1 MFAFMDTPPILPE
14 QASEFASEYDLLF
27 WYIIGVCA
35 LGGGVVYAMLTYC
48 CFAFA
53 KKEGVA
59 PKRILGSIKL
69 EFTWTIIPLFFF
81 LSFFIWGARLYNVA
95 INAPVESAEREYTVV
110 GKQWMWKVQH
120 PSGHREINEITMEVG
135 VPIRV
140 TGTSEDVI
148 HDFGIPAFRSKF
160 DVVPGRYTGVWY
172 KPTKVGTYHL
182 FCDQYCGMGHSQ
194 MVGKVNVLSQE
205 DYGAWLE
212 GIYRTRD
219 GKNPVDGSPAWEGRK
234 LFLKLQCINCHNR
247 ESESR
252 APTLEGIYKTKRA
265 LQGGGTVLADDTYL
279 RNSIRNPML
288 QVRDGWKPIMPA
300 FTRAQVTEEELMNVI
315 SYLKSLRPGD
325 LPSRNETSPAP
336 VGAPTTDTS
345 APPAPQVPAP
355 TPGGTR

>member
-1 MFAFMDTPPILPE
+1 MFDSINIPLLPE
-14 QASEFASEYDLLF
+14 QASEFSKEYDLLF
-27 WYIIGVCA
+27 WYITGVCA

-53 KKEGVA
+53 KRDGVA

-81 LSFFIWGARLYNVA
+81 LSFFIWGARLYDVA
-95 INAPVESAEREYTVV
+95 INPPASSADREYTVV

-120 PSGHREINEITMEVG
+120 PSGHREINEMTVEVG
-135 VPIRV
+135 VPMRI

-160 DVVPGRYTGVWY
+160 DVVPGRYTGAWY
-172 KPTKVGTYHL
+172 KPIKVGSYHL
-182 FCDQYCGMGHSQ
+182 FCDQYCGQGHSQ
-194 MVGKVNVLSQE
+194 MVGKVHVLSQE
-205 DYGAWLE
+205 NYALWLE
-212 GIYRTRD
+212 GIYRVRE

-234 LFLKLQCINCHNR
+234 LFLKLGCLDCHNR

-252 APTLEGIYKTKRA
+252 APTLEAIHKSKRA
-265 LQGGGTVLADDTYL
+265 LQGGTTVLADDTYL

-300 FTRAQVTEEELMNVI
+300 YPRGQVTEEELLNVI

-325 LPSRNETSPAP
+325 LPSRNETSPAA
-336 VGAPTTDTS
+336 VGASNVPD
-345 APPAPQVPAP
+345 PPAPPVSPTPAP